1 MMRKTVTPGGFEAR
15 AVGDKTKEQLQAR
28 RDTYLR
34 DVGLAKKAMLRQLAE
49 GTDIGEFVYH
59 VMLAAQREVTQ
70 GYSLLDNRPGS
81 WESSSLDTLMSNVEV
96 ELMQERAEAR
106 RAQREKGQTGERTHN
121 SAPETK

>member
-15 AVGDKTKEQLQAR
+15 QVGNKTREQLQLR
-28 RDTYLR
+28 QDTYLR
-34 DVGLAKKAMLRQLAE
+34 DVAAAKKALLRQLAE
-49 GTDIGEFVYH
+49 GVDIGEFIYH

-81 WESSSLDTLMSNVEV
+81 WESSSLDTLMNNVEA

-106 RAQREKGQTGERTHN
+106 RAQREK
-121 SAPETK
+121 A